1 MNAWILLLGRVLY
14 GFFFIMSGY
23 GHLTKLGMMAQY
35 AGSQGVPA
43 PKLAVGVSGL
53 MLLGGGLS
61 ILLGFEPRIGALLL
75 VAFLVP
81 TAVLMHRFWGVA
93 DPMMAQNQMIHFW
106 KNVVMAAAALL
117 MYSFS
122 TLNTGP
128 WSCSLRR
135 YGTAGRIPRL
145 GP

>member
-1 MNAWILLLGRVLY
+1 MNNAWILLLGRVLY
-14 GFFFIMSGY
+14 SVFFLMSGY
-23 GHLTKLGMMAQY
+23 NHLTKLGMMAQY

-53 MLLGGGLS
+53 MLIAGGLS

-93 DPMMAQNQMIHFW
+93 DPMVAQNQFIHFW
-106 KNVVMAAAALL
+106 KNIVMAGAALQIYYFATVYPGAWP
-117 MYSFS
+117 YS
-122 TLNTGP
+122 
-128 WSCSLRR
+128 
-135 YGTAGRIPRL
+135 L
-145 GP
+145 GN

>member
-1 MNAWILLLGRVLY
+1 MNNAWILLLGRVLY
-14 GFFFIMSGY
+14 SMFFIMSGFN
-23 GHLTKLGMMAQY
+23 HLTKLEMMAQY

-53 MLLGGGLS
+53 MLIGGGLS

-93 DPMMAQNQMIHFW
+93 DPMMAQNQFIHFW
-106 KNVVMAAAALL
+106 KNIVMAGAALL
-117 MYSFS
+117 IYYFATVYPEAWPYS
-122 TLNTGP
+122 
-128 WSCSLRR
+128 
-135 YGTAGRIPRL
+135 L
-145 GP
+145 GN

>member
-43 PKLAVGVSGL
+43 PKLAVGVTGL
-53 MLLGGGLS
+53 MLVGGGLS

-81 TAVLMHRFWGVA
+81 TAVLMHRFWGVP

-106 KNVVMAAAALL
+106 KNIVMAGAAL
-117 MYSFS
+117 MIYYFA
-122 TLNTGP
+122 TVYP
-128 WSCSLRR
+128 EAWPHSL
-135 YGTAGRIPRL
+135 GR
-145 GP
+145 

>member
-1 MNAWILLLGRVLY
+1 MNAWILLLGRIMFSV
-14 GFFFIMSGY
+14 FFIMSGY
-23 GHLTKLGMMAQY
+23 NHLTKLGMMAQY

-43 PKLAVGVSGL
+43 PKLAVGVTGL
-53 MLLGGGLS
+53 MLVGGGLS

-106 KNVVMAAAALL
+106 KNIVMAGALL
-117 MYSFS
+117 MIYYFVTLHPEAWPYS
-122 TLNTGP
+122 L
-128 WSCSLRR
+128 
-135 YGTAGRIPRL
+135 GR
-145 GP
+145 

>member
-14 GFFFIMSGY
+14 SVFFIMSGY
-23 GHLTKLGMMAQY
+23 NHLTKMGMMAQY

-43 PKLAVGVSGL
+43 PKLAVGVTGL

-61 ILLGFEPRIGALLL
+61 ILLGFEPRIGALVL

-81 TAVLMHRFWGVA
+81 TAIIMHRFWGVA

-106 KNVVMAAAALL
+106 KNIVAAGGALMIYYFATL
-117 MYSFS
+117 YPGAWPYS
-122 TLNTGP
+122 L
-128 WSCSLRR
+128 
-135 YGTAGRIPRL
+135 GR
-145 GP
+145 